1 MKLIYTKSTHSF
13 HQFAITG
20 SVKPKFGIIKTISH
34 LILQFFKLNK
44 KNKNKHRNVTISMHM
59 ALNLAYLR
67 ITLTGRS
74 YNPHYEKTSF
84 HYLSQTSYA
93 HNHLTASVVVKH
105 GRITRLLTSVR
116 QTMTHH
122 KMASIFFHGNMCSQ
136 SS

>member
-13 HQFAITG
+13 HQFVITG
-20 SVKPKFGIIKTISH
+20 SVKPKFGIIKTISN
-34 LILQFFKLNK
+34 LILQFFKLSK
-44 KNKNKHRNVTISMHM
+44 KINKHRNVTISMHM
-59 ALNLAYLR
+59 ALNLADLP

-84 HYLSQTSYA
+84 HYLSPTSYA
-93 HNHLTASVVVKH
+93 HNQLTASMVVKH
-105 GRITRLLTSVR
+105 WRIARLLRSVT